1 MFLQSTIFTIFLSSL
16 ALSAT
21 PDVELQL
28 LHVVFRHGDKVP
40 HREFQNYPNDPYR
53 NYSYY
58 PMGNGDLT
66 NQGKMREYKIGTM
79 LRERYD
85 QYFGPDY
92 WPSKIYA
99 RSSEVPRTQLSLQ
112 LVLAGLFPPSEK
124 QTWNPHLP
132 WIPTWTFSVPYKTD
146 NLLFPHYCYR
156 YIEEYQRFLQLDAKE
171 IINKYKNIMDYLTDH
186 TGKLINTTE
195 TVGHLYNLLK
205 EEVSN
210 YSDSNKF
217 ISLSKFLLYNH
228 FQSAQ
233 NLTLPKW
240 TQNVFP
246 SPMIELIELDFK
258 LRSYTKT
265 LKRLNGGM
273 LLRKIVDDIQEHRIG
288 KSPRD
293 RKAFLF
299 GGHEVNVAALAYT
312 LGTNE
317 PTVPSYGA
325 TIILET
331 LRDNKGIYYVRVLL
345 WSGVTEQLKVQKIPG
360 CAEICPFED
369 FLRIVKELLPNDDEY
384 HCRRDKTEDLKKNTH
399 HRSSAACIANDKTL
413 WYIFLIVLFAFTS
426 KFVQK

>member
-53 NYSYY
+53 DYSYY

-85 QYFGPDY
+85 QYFGLDY

-132 WIPTWTFSVPYKTD
+132 WIPTWTFFVPYKTD

-156 YIEEYQRFLQLDAKE
+156 YMEEYQRFLQLDAKE
-171 IINKYKNIMDYLTDH
+171 MINNYKNVMDYLTDH
-186 TGKLINTTE
+186 SGKLINTTE
-195 TVGHLYNLLK
+195 AVGHLYNLLK
-205 EEVSN
+205 EE
-210 YSDSNKF
+210 
-217 ISLSKFLLYNH
+217 
-228 FQSAQ
+228 SAQ

-265 LKRLNGGM
+265 LKKLNGGM
-273 LLRKIVDDIQEHRIG
+273 LLRKIVDDIREHQAG

-299 GGHEVNVAALAYT
+299 GGHEFNVAALAYT

-317 PTVPSYGA
+317 PTVPPYGA

-331 LRDNKGIYYVRVLL
+331 LRDKKGIYYIRVLL
-345 WSGVTEQLKVQKIPG
+345 WSGVTEQLKVQTIPD
-360 CAEICPFED
+360 CTEICPFED
-369 FLRIVKELLPNDDEY
+369 FLRIVKDVLPSDDEY
-384 HCRRDKTEDLKKNTH
+384 YCRRDKTEDLKKNAH
-399 HRSSAACIANDKTL
+399 HRSSAACIAYDKTS
-413 WYIFLIVLFAFTS
+413 WYIFLAVLFAFTS

>member
-132 WIPTWTFSVPYKTD
+132 WIPTWTFFVPYKTD

-195 TVGHLYNLLK
+195 AVGHLYNLLK
-205 EEVSN
+205 EE
-210 YSDSNKF
+210 
-217 ISLSKFLLYNH
+217 
-228 FQSAQ
+228 SAQ

-299 GGHEVNVAALAYT
+299 GGHEFNVAALAYT

-317 PTVPSYGA
+317 PTVPPYGA

-331 LRDNKGIYYVRVLL
+331 LRDNKGIYYVQVLL

-369 FLRIVKELLPNDDEY
+369 FLRIVKDVLPSDDEY
-384 HCRRDKTEDLKKNTH
+384 YCRWDKTEDLKKNIH
-399 HRSSAACIANDKTL
+399 HRSSAACIANDKTS
-413 WYIFLIVLFAFTS
+413 WYIFLTVLFAFTS

>member
-132 WIPTWTFSVPYKTD
+132 WIPTWTFFVPYKTD

-195 TVGHLYNLLK
+195 AVGHLYNLLK
-205 EEVSN
+205 EE
-210 YSDSNKF
+210 
-217 ISLSKFLLYNH
+217 
-228 FQSAQ
+228 SAQ

-299 GGHEVNVAALAYT
+299 GGHEFNVAALAYT

-317 PTVPSYGA
+317 PTVPPYGA

-331 LRDNKGIYYVRVLL
+331 LRDNKGIYYVQVLL

-369 FLRIVKELLPNDDEY
+369 FLRIVKDVLPSDDEY
-384 HCRRDKTEDLKKNTH
+384 YCRWDKTEDLKKNIH
-399 HRSSAACIANDKTL
+399 HRSSAACIANDKT
-413 WYIFLIVLFAFTS
+413 S
-426 KFVQK
+426 